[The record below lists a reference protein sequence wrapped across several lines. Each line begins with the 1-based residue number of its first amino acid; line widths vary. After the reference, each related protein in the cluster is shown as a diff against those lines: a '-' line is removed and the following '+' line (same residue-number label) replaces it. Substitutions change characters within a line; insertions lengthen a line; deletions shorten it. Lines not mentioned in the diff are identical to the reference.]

1 MRKGSNREP
10 RNKALTQNNQKQSK
24 FAKGNKNPKAAGT
37 TNKPNKGY
45 GAMPKK
51 PAKYVRKGS
60 FKADNQAANNG
71 ESGPNMQSAYRRS

>member
-1 MRKGSNREP
+1 MRKRKETTLAETKGV
-10 RNKALTQNNQKQSK
+10 NKNSK
-24 FAKGNKNPKAAGT
+24 FAKGNTKPTKSGT

-60 FKADNQAANNG
+60 FKGDNQAANNG
-71 ESGPNMQSAYRRS
+71 ESGPAMQSAYRRSN